1 MRRVLAVGVLLAI
14 GLGVAAD
21 DEKKKE
27 PAASELLAAGVAKAK
42 KQDKP
47 VFLLFGSPG

>member
-1 MRRVLAVGVLLAI
+1 MTRALTLGVLLAL
-14 GLGVAAD
+14 GVGVAAD

-27 PAASELLAAGVAKAK
+27 PAASELLAASVAKAK
-42 KQDKP
+42 QQDKP

>member
-1 MRRVLAVGVLLAI
+1 MKRVLALGVLLAF
-14 GLGVAAD
+14 GLVLAAD
-21 DEKKKE
+21 EEKKKE